1 MKTLSQYIYENN
13 FHTNE
18 VFNKIE
24 SIKND
29 DDMDNTVEYIVKSG
43 KKEPDICDDSKEFEA
58 IDYFD
63 FWEDNFGRSDDMY
76 EVIER
81 FCNGNNIVIG
91 WKSVNSF
98 NDLNNIV
105 PEFINDIADTWKSK
119 VVQHKLNCTATTW
132 EKILGEHKC
141 TLLKLNMHANHNGA
155 ERMEYWYLFIIEE

>member
-1 MKTLSQYIYENN
+1 M
-13 FHTNE
+13 FD
-18 VFNKIE
+18 KIE

-29 DDMDNTVEYIVKSG
+29 DDMDNTVEYIAKSG

-105 PEFINDIADTWKSK
+105 LEFINDIADTWKSK

-141 TLLKLNMHANHNGA
+141 TLLKLNMHANHNGV